1 MIPVKQKIHLQQPMI
16 LHAATCKQKEFL
28 LTAQNNNIRPVA
40 A

>member
-16 LHAATCKQKEFL
+16 LYAATCKQKEFL